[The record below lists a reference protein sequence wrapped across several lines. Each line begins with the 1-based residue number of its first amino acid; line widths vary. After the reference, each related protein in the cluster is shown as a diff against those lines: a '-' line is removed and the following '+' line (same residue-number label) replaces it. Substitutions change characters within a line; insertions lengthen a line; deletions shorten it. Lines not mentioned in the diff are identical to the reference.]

1 MDYAGGV
8 KFGIMLTEMHG
19 TQQDTQAAIAWLQ
32 EIIENIF
39 AWPGVGRYAVSAIF
53 NRDYPVI
60 QCFTLMMVVVF
71 VVCNLIVDLLNAALD
86 PRIRRHE
93 GAHA

>member
-1 MDYAGGV
+1 M
-8 KFGIMLTEMHG
+8 
-19 TQQDTQAAIAWLQ
+19 
-32 EIIENIF
+32 
-39 AWPGVGRYAVSAIF
+39 GRLLVDSISF
-53 NRDYPVI
+53 RDYPVI

>member
-1 MDYAGGV
+1 MLFRSNHSARYGAG
-8 KFGIMLTEMHG
+8 
-19 TQQDTQAAIAWLQ
+19 W
-32 EIIENIF
+32 
-39 AWPGVGRYAVSAIF
+39 AIF

>member
-1 MDYAGGV
+1 MITAVGMPHRRTDWRDDDYRKHLCLAGRRA
-8 KFGIMLTEMHG
+8 LC
-19 TQQDTQAAIAWLQ
+19 
-32 EIIENIF
+32 
-39 AWPGVGRYAVSAIF
+39 GVGDF

>member
-1 MDYAGGV
+1 MKSCLFLYMPLQ
-8 KFGIMLTEMHG
+8 FI
-19 TQQDTQAAIAWLQ
+19 QQVVFKRQYFST
-32 EIIENIF
+32 
-39 AWPGVGRYAVSAIF
+39 
-53 NRDYPVI
+53 
-60 QCFTLMMVVVF
+60 CFTYQMVMMVVVF